1 MEKIESPL
9 KRLFE
14 YSKLYSMKIYTATL
28 FSVLNKLFDLAPPIL
43 IGAAVDIVV
52 RRENSIFSNFGIS
65 NLIDQLV
72 FLAILTL
79 IIWLSESLFEY
90 LYKIQWRNLAQIIE
104 HKLRMDAYDHIQRLD
119 MEWFEDQKSG
129 GLMSILNDD
138 VNQLERFLDNSANAL
153 IQVTVTVIFITL
165 SFFGANL
172 IIGGISLIPIPII
185 IYFSFKFQKSLEPRY
200 KEVRNTVGLLN
211 SHLSNNLS
219 GITTIK
225 SYTNEKF
232 ESERVSKSSMDYQ
245 LANSDAIKFSSAF
258 SPLIRIIIVTG
269 FIGMLIVGGIFTING
284 EMEIAVYSVVI
295 FLIQR
300 LLWPLTSLGETFDQY
315 QRAMA
320 STTRILD
327 LLDTQPLIL
336 DGEVNLEEEVKGE
349 IIFDDVNFDYPS
361 RNNILRKLSF
371 KIEGGKTIAFV
382 GSTGAGK
389 STIIKLLL
397 RLYDPQSGTISL
409 DGHNIKDL
417 KLNELRS
424 SIGIVPQETFILDGT
439 IRENILY
446 GNHKATEND
455 ILVASKIAEL
465 DQFILSLDDKYETL
479 VGERG
484 QKLSGGQKQ
493 RLSIARAVLKNP
505 PVLIL
510 DEATSSVDNET
521 EAAIQRSLE
530 KIIKGRSTIL
540 IAHRLST
547 IVNADKIYVLENGK
561 INGEGTHSE
570 LLVNNET
577 YAKLWNVQTGQKMEL
592 KK

>member
-65 NLIDQLV
+65 NLVDQLI

-320 STTRILD
+320 STTRILN

-336 DGEVNLEEEVKGE
+336 DGEVKLEEEVKGE

-455 ILVASKIAEL
+455 ILEASKIAEL

>member
-65 NLIDQLV
+65 NLIDQLI

-320 STTRILD
+320 STTRILN

-336 DGEVNLEEEVKGE
+336 DGEVELEEEVKGE

-455 ILVASKIAEL
+455 ILEASKIAEL

>member
-65 NLIDQLV
+65 NLIDQLI

-320 STTRILD
+320 STTRILN

-336 DGEVNLEEEVKGE
+336 DGEVKLEEEVKGE

-409 DGHNIKDL
+409 DGNNIKDL

-455 ILVASKIAEL
+455 ILEASKIAEL

>member
-65 NLIDQLV
+65 NLIDQLI

-320 STTRILD
+320 STTRILN

-409 DGHNIKDL
+409 DGYNIKDL

-455 ILVASKIAEL
+455 IFEASKIAEL

-547 IVNADKIYVLENGK
+547 IVNADKIYVLESGK